1 MVAVEYPYGPWNG
14 QPKSN
19 KTLKNLVGVCRVL
32 SEDYDV
38 QLILGNSR
46 DQYVINQA
54 AELGPYGLIYIDGD
68 HTYEGVK
75 ADWEN
80 YRSMGK
86 MIAFDDIRNTI
97 PSSTG
102 DIPGVYRLWD
112 EIKEQGYFWTELCAD
127 GTDQGIGVIQ
137 L

>member
-1 MVAVEYPYGPWNG
+1 
-14 QPKSN
+14 
-19 KTLKNLVGVCRVL
+19 LV
-32 SEDYDV
+32 
-38 QLILGNSR
+38 IGNSR
-46 DQYVINQA
+46 TQDIIKTVN
-54 AELGPYGLIYIDGD
+54 ELGPYDLIYIDGD

-102 DIPGVYRLWD
+102 DIPGVHKLWG
-112 EIKEQGYFWTELCAD
+112 EIKEQGYSWTELCAN
-127 GTDQGIGVIQ
+127 GTDQGIGVI
-137 L
+137 LL